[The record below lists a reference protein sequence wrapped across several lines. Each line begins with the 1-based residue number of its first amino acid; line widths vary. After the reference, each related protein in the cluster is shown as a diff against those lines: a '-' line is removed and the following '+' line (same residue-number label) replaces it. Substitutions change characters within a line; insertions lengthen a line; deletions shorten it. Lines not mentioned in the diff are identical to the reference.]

1 MTNLDILYEIKD
13 NSLKSVK
20 VNGFLLH
27 SKYNPEKEAMNF
39 IKRNIKQDVLNVI
52 FGYGLGYIERA
63 LKELNFDYE
72 KVLFFDPIEQFIE
85 HSLKGYDAIFTSDLS
100 VMNDCIQKKVSF
112 YSKEINIICSPNYD
126 KLFPDLYVG
135 LLKEIKDIQN
145 LNIIYYNTT
154 HKLSLQWQEN
164 SVRNMLYIFE
174 GNSLEDLKKY
184 YHSPVVVASGGPSLT
199 KQLPLLR
206 NIRDNVILIAAGS
219 TIGTL
224 LASNIEPDYVVSIDG
239 SLINYTAHFKN
250 LKLKKTSLIFS
261 ATSHFKVQKEFKNN
275 IFAFI
280 EPREEKYQQHIKRLL
295 NIDLPSIEGGGSV
308 ANFALSI
315 ARYISSGPIAVIGQD
330 LAFTE
335 NKTHADH
342 NKLAKTIDDTYLKE
356 NNTFKVEGY
365 FGDKVVTD
373 YPFYSMKTSFENIM
387 LTIENKDTIFNCT
400 EGGVKIIGM
409 QSLPFATFINNF
421 VEKHSS
427 IEIVS
432 PNKNKVDYSKFIGL
446 LEEDLKI
453 YTEIG
458 IEYKRGIKA
467 LEKNRLES
475 YFTDKTLKT
484 LDSVDENVEA
494 LLSKVTME
502 RIIDPITLDIMTK
515 YKAKGE
521 ETRVEK
527 YKRVFQQNADLYA
540 RLLEAT
546 HTSMSFVRKSIE
558 EAKLQEVQ
566 K

>member
-1 MTNLDILYEIKD
+1 MTNLDIQYEIKD

-27 SKYNPEKEAMNF
+27 SKYNPKKEAINF
-39 IKRNIKQDVLNVI
+39 IKRHIKQDVFNII
-52 FGYGLGYIERA
+52 FGYGLGYIEGA

-72 KVLFFDPIEQFIE
+72 KVLFFDPIEQFSE
-85 HSLKGYDAIFTSDLS
+85 HSLKGYDVIFTSDLR

-112 YSKEINIICSPNYD
+112 YSKEINIICAPNYD
-126 KLFPDLYVG
+126 KLFPNLYAG
-135 LLKEIKDIQN
+135 LLKEIKDVQN

-164 SVRNMLYIFE
+164 SVRNMFYIYE
-174 GNSLEDLKKY
+174 GNSLGKLTKY

-250 LKLKKTSLIFS
+250 LNLKKTSLIFS
-261 ATSHFKVQKEFKNN
+261 ATSHFKIQKDFKNHK
-275 IFAFI
+275 FAFI

-330 LAFTE
+330 LSFTD

-387 LTIENKDTIFNCT
+387 LSIEDKDTIFNCT

-409 QSLPFATFINNF
+409 QQLPFSKFIYDF
-421 VEKHSS
+421 VEKHNEV
-427 IEIVS
+427 EIVFPS
-432 PNKNKVDYSKFIGL
+432 KNEIEYSKYIAL

-453 YTEIG
+453 YTQIG
-458 IEYKRGIKA
+458 FEYKRANKI
-467 LEKNRLES
+467 LEKNRPNNH
-475 YFTDKTLKT
+475 FTDKTLKT
-484 LDSVDENVEA
+484 LDSVDENVE
-494 LLSKVTME
+494 LLLRKVTME

-515 YKAKGE
+515 YKAEGE
-521 ETRVEK
+521 ETHLEK

-540 RLLEAT
+540 KLLEAT
-546 HTSMSFVRKSIE
+546 HTSMNFVRESIE
-558 EAKLQEVQ
+558 EVKQLEVN